1 MMEKYSCY
9 KYFFIFICIR
19 QVVVFVQG
27 ISHCSVE
34 DATTDPQQYPKAEA
48 LPGMQISNWKN
59 MILTWA
65 STTDCRNGPI
75 ARVAGPNS
83 WRISDDWSQT
93 LINFDTFAVRY
104 GSSLDTLNH
113 SLIDPKLWKGSEA
126 VGKAGMLCSTR
137 GEFLATYDMYDTE
150 QLPFLVTT
158 SFFLPVGEQFY
169 LKKITVTNQSPSRIC
184 LKLLSILE
192 NGLKG
197 SDFGPLSCPVQAKQS
212 NDSTYFHIDMAKC
225 GSFHIG
231 GGEFLESKSFRTS
244 TQVGPATGS
253 NSAFSVFQLYSDGN
267 GVSSITEDVHVQAAS
282 VFLLELNANESKE
295 VYSFRAAATDERT
308 LWNTMKRAC
317 EKSAQE
323 WIEYTGKSYEKWLQ
337 SGIRPN
343 ICSEPGQGFKNGND
357 CLDPDAEELFTKS
370 LILLKNS
377 QNPTLGLFASS
388 FHTLYGWKAWMR
400 DCSLQA
406 IILGE
411 AGYLEEER
419 KFLEWASYAE
429 LRSEWS
435 GGGFHST
442 YSSWTGDV
450 HDFVEPQYD
459 ASALYLL
466 ALSHYSIKSNDY
478 SLWYGENKN
487 SRADIIEQLLLRRDY
502 EKLWAPDF
510 SIWEESSDPVT
521 GERLPR
527 KYYSFTQSTA
537 FGALIAAAKCRRKQK
552 NFQRAEQL
560 EERAR
565 ELSESL
571 ERIFW
576 QEEDGSYLRSI
587 EDGSR
592 TWLPDPYAADSR
604 VDSSSLGLLLFDVV
618 KNESRRIE
626 HLRAVQSK
634 LSRRLWG
641 IARYDDDHYF
651 YDGIFSPCG
660 CEARNAS
667 PPWGVT
673 TMFTAM
679 SEWTHVAKDASFVT
693 NVYARLQWMVEH
705 SAYGMMP
712 VGEANDGVTG
722 LFVSASTPD
731 LYEYAGMYIWTV
743 LFVQGKAW
751 SMSPFSW
758 E

>member
-1 MMEKYSCY
+1 MEILKS
-9 KYFFIFICIR
+9 FVLFICLV
-19 QVVVFVQG
+19 QVFEPIQS
-27 ISHCSVE
+27 ISHCTVE
-34 DATTDPQQYPKAEA
+34 DATTDPNQYPKAEA
-48 LPGMQISNWKN
+48 LPGMQISNWKD

-65 STTDCRNGPI
+65 STTDCRSGPI

-83 WRISDDWSQT
+83 WRISADWSQT
-93 LINFDTFAVRY
+93 LINFDTFAIRY
-104 GSSLDTLNH
+104 GSSPDSLNH
-113 SLIDPKLWKGSEA
+113 LLTDPKLWKGSEA
-126 VGKAGMLCSTR
+126 VGKAGMVCSTT
-137 GEFLATYDMYDTE
+137 GEFFASYDMYDTE
-150 QLPFLVTT
+150 NLPFKVTT
-158 SFFLPVGEQFY
+158 SFYLPIGEQFY
-169 LKKITVTNQSPSRIC
+169 LKKITVTNQSPS
-184 LKLLSILE
+184 KLYIKILSLLE

-197 SDFGPLSCPVQAKQS
+197 SDFGPLNCPVQAVQS
-212 NDSTYFHIDMAKC
+212 NDSTYFHMNMEKC

-231 GGEFLESKSFRTS
+231 GGEFLESKIFRTS
-244 TQVGPATGS
+244 TQVGPSTGS
-253 NSAFSVFQLYSDGN
+253 SSALSVFQLYSDGN
-267 GVSSITEDVHVQAAS
+267 GVSYVTEDVRVQAAS
-282 VFLLELNANESKE
+282 VFLLELEANESKAI
-295 VYSFRAAATDERT
+295 YSFRAAASDEKS
-308 LWNTMKRAC
+308 LWNIMRRAC
-317 EKSAQE
+317 ERNAQD
-323 WIEYTGKSYEKWLQ
+323 WIDLTAKSYENWFV
-337 SGIRPN
+337 SGVQPN
-343 ICSEPGQGFKNGND
+343 VCSEAGQGFKNGNS
-357 CLDPDAEELFTKS
+357 CLDQDAAELFTKS
-370 LILLKNS
+370 LILMKNS

-400 DCSLQA
+400 DGCLQA
-406 IILGE
+406 IIMGE

-419 KFLEWASYAE
+419 KFLEWASFAE

-466 ALSHYSIKSNDY
+466 ALSHYSLKSDDY
-478 SLWYGENKN
+478 RLWYERDGN
-487 SRADIIEQLLLRRDY
+487 SRAQVIEQLLLRRDY

-527 KYYSFTQSTA
+527 KYYSFTQSAA
-537 FGALIAAAKCRRKQK
+537 FSALMAAAKCRRKLK
-552 NFQRAEQL
+552 HFQRAEQL

-565 ELSESL
+565 ELREAL

-576 QEEDGSYLRSI
+576 QEEDRHYLRSI

-592 TWLPDPYAADSR
+592 VWLPNPYAADHR
-604 VDSSSLGLLLFDVV
+604 VDSSSLALLFFDVV
-618 KNESRRIE
+618 KNESRKLD
-626 HLRAVQSK
+626 HLRTVQTK
-634 LSRRLWG
+634 LSHRTWG

-679 SEWTHVAKDASFVT
+679 TEWMHVTKDASFAN
-693 NVYARLQWMVEH
+693 NVYGRLQWMVEH

-731 LYEYAGMYIWTV
+731 IYEYAGMYVWTV

-751 SMSPFSW
+751 SMSPLGWSRVN
-758 E
+758 